1 MSSAAFARN
10 SDTGLMSVRRFSRR
24 LARRMVR
31 LSVPQTVHTLR
42 AGAVPI
48 PCVGVATATSAD
60 ERVRRYES
68 EYPSACH
75 ALRHRIIAVP
85 VAMKLQQRVAI
96 GVRRVDVRVD
106 EARHLVEHEVEVVL
120 RVLLA
125 DHLKCLTVDRELRDA
140 SEVEIDARV
149 ALGAQLLRELEER
162 GVNIDRSL
170 PHVE

>member
-48 PCVGVATATSAD
+48 PCVGVAIATSAD
-60 ERVRRYES
+60 EGRYES
-68 EYPSACH
+68 GHPSACH
-75 ALRHRIIAVP
+75 ASRHRIIAVP

-96 GVRRVDVRVD
+96 GVRGVDVRVD
-106 EARHLVEHEVEVVL
+106 EA
-120 RVLLA
+120 
-125 DHLKCLTVDRELRDA
+125 
-140 SEVEIDARV
+140 
-149 ALGAQLLRELEER
+149 
-162 GVNIDRSL
+162 
-170 PHVE
+170 